1 MNTFSLVKTIIT
13 HKLDNVET
21 VITKCNYYDDY
32 SRRPQQKEFQLSK
45 ANRKVYLFCFKN
57 RTCVNLKFRGE

>member
-21 VITKCNYYDDY
+21 AITECNYYDDY
-32 SRRPQQKEFQLSK
+32 SRLP
-45 ANRKVYLFCFKN
+45 
-57 RTCVNLKFRGE
+57 